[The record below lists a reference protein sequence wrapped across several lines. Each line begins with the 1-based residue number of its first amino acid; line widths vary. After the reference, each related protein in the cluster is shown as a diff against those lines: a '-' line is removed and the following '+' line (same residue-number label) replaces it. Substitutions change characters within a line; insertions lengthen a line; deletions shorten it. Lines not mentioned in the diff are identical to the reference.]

1 MHHLSGTEIAVM
13 VLCIVA
19 SLAAMEAVIFVFGA
33 RSYKGHGAG
42 RKPGEAQGGTHAR
55 DHDSASLPRDRMTS
69 RMKLLRHLTR
79 PAASHSRSNHM
90 G

>member
-1 MHHLSGTEIAVM
+1 MRHLSDTEIAVM

-19 SLAAMEAVIFVFGA
+19 SLAAMEAVIFLFGA

-55 DHDSASLPRDRMTS
+55 DHDSASPPRDRTTA
-69 RMKLLRHLTR
+69 RTKLLRHAPR
-79 PAASHSRSNHM
+79 PTASHFRPNHM